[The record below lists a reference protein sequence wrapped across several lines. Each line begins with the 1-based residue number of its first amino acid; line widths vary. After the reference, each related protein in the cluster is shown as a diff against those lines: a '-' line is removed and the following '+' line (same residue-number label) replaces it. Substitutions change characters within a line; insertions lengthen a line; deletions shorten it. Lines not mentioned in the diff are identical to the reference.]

1 MCKGEIVLQRDPLA
15 DIEVHERLAD
25 LLTQGCDDRIIVNPK
40 TGMHKYNGTN
50 RPVAGSIRR
59 SSCTFSVPTEE
70 IFAEGIVALR
80 KLEADDG
87 EADVLFSEICERLMA
102 VWNIAPGTGITLFP
116 SGTDA
121 EFLPFLLGLC
131 RAMKAGGKLASIITA
146 TGEVGSG
153 TNDAACGKH
162 FSPLLPAQHQCPEHK
177 VGGSIFPKGCIPEV
191 DSILLK
197 LRNADGARYAI
208 EDLDQV
214 VKDAVAKAL
223 GEDGYSVV
231 IVHVVAGSKTGSLM
245 PSLHAVADLL
255 AEYGDRVVPVVDA
268 CQTRMQEAGLHNLIQ
283 NGVPV
288 LVTGSKFY
296 GGPPFCGATL
306 LPQAMVTELN
316 EALSGGVP
324 SFRDAVAC
332 SDLKAYIS
340 GSLVGP
346 ELTALREILPTDVP
360 NLGLLLRWRMALYQ
374 IERYHN
380 IPEVDRDRIVK
391 DWMEQF
397 ADVVKSK
404 ASPAV
409 SIFEDPSLP
418 PLSEGGDSPSS
429 GDSEPS
435 RCRARCSTVD
445 AIIDCGMIKMK
456 TINMLQLKKRIAIA
470 EDGTEQWGRLT
481 LDEMKKVHTLMATDV
496 SGKDG
501 FPEDPV
507 LEKRIFI
514 AQPVALTKEFII
526 IRAAIGAP
534 LVNRIQAAEQF
545 NPQDLAEVRREDEAL
560 IDKLHAL
567 LCAWPSS

>member
-306 LPQAMVTELN
+306 LP
-316 EALSGGVP
+316 
-324 SFRDAVAC
+324 
-332 SDLKAYIS
+332 
-340 GSLVGP
+340 
-346 ELTALREILPTDVP
+346 
-360 NLGLLLRWRMALYQ
+360 
-374 IERYHN
+374 
-380 IPEVDRDRIVK
+380 
-391 DWMEQF
+391 
-397 ADVVKSK
+397 
-404 ASPAV
+404 
-409 SIFEDPSLP
+409 
-418 PLSEGGDSPSS
+418 
-429 GDSEPS
+429 
-435 RCRARCSTVD
+435 
-445 AIIDCGMIKMK
+445 
-456 TINMLQLKKRIAIA
+456 
-470 EDGTEQWGRLT
+470 
-481 LDEMKKVHTLMATDV
+481 
-496 SGKDG
+496 
-501 FPEDPV
+501 
-507 LEKRIFI
+507 
-514 AQPVALTKEFII
+514 
-526 IRAAIGAP
+526 
-534 LVNRIQAAEQF
+534 
-545 NPQDLAEVRREDEAL
+545 
-560 IDKLHAL
+560 
-567 LCAWPSS
+567 

>member
-1 MCKGEIVLQRDPLA
+1 
-15 DIEVHERLAD
+15 
-25 LLTQGCDDRIIVNPK
+25 
-40 TGMHKYNGTN
+40 
-50 RPVAGSIRR
+50 
-59 SSCTFSVPTEE
+59 
-70 IFAEGIVALR
+70 
-80 KLEADDG
+80 
-87 EADVLFSEICERLMA
+87 
-102 VWNIAPGTGITLFP
+102 
-116 SGTDA
+116 
-121 EFLPFLLGLC
+121 
-131 RAMKAGGKLASIITA
+131 
-146 TGEVGSG
+146 
-153 TNDAACGKH
+153 
-162 FSPLLPAQHQCPEHK
+162 
-177 VGGSIFPKGCIPEV
+177 
-191 DSILLK
+191 
-197 LRNADGARYAI
+197 
-208 EDLDQV
+208 
-214 VKDAVAKAL
+214 
-223 GEDGYSVV
+223 
-231 IVHVVAGSKTGSLM
+231 
-245 PSLHAVADLL
+245 
-255 AEYGDRVVPVVDA
+255 
-268 CQTRMQEAGLHNLIQ
+268 
-283 NGVPV
+283 
-288 LVTGSKFY
+288 
-296 GGPPFCGATL
+296 
-306 LPQAMVTELN
+306 MVTELN

-514 AQPVALTKEFII
+514 AQPVALAKEFII
-526 IRAAIGAP
+526 IRSAIGAP